1 MKLTRFSYSF
11 KGLLLLICLGI
22 QHGKSN
28 AKAIN
33 KPKHGVNKSGSKKF
47 NAPKGKFCKNH
58 SYCVKYSDLDCASE
72 WVQLNCPRMCRL
84 CEYEGPNLLNL
95 PAVLYYKKGDK
106 KHGISGK
113 TSHKT
118 KHADKDK
125 KIQRR
130 SEDDG
135 DRRDVVFL
143 SKPYD
148 YAPKPTT
155 PMPTTSYTVFDYKGN
170 YRNWLFLYPD
180 QHPVNL
186 RYVDQGKAKD
196 SNQQT
201 DQQQQSSDSQNAA
214 TAGAPVAAEAVA
226 APTVSPASLAAAQ
239 PAAPAFA
246 SPATA
251 PGVGQPAMAAA
262 QPWNGAQTAMTNQT
276 QNKTI
281 ELINQSVSLASNETQ
296 QARFKPIVPSAQ
308 GYDAENSSVPAGNM
322 DFSTTG
328 QVATQDTTSSAD
340 APAQTP
346 WTCCRKVPPP
356 KDCKPCPKL
365 PKAPHM
371 PYVFNIYCDD
381 IYKDCAYAYSN
392 CNDTWWE
399 INCPKTCGLCKTKD
413 KVSSPTAKEIMPKE
427 VKNLVNAELQSDL
440 VAPIPGEKPLVAK
453 YTLRVKPKLING
465 VPQMQEIRIMP
476 PNKSGVSAYVKPL
489 MVLKQNIT
497 KPMIENIEIDVPKKG
512 TKFSRKPSVEVIEGD
527 HKETLQVHK
536 GQAVVD
542 DAMQRSNTKSEET
555 QETKPKIEA
564 KEDSPGQTLSPI
576 NTTTE
581 QTAANYTTTEQTQS
595 SSATAPYQGYT
606 NQTPDAQTQSTTTT
620 ATADQS
626 TASYQ
631 AYTQPQAASTASA
644 TEKTALSST
653 ETCTD
658 DNLCATYVESQCSE
672 PWLVANCKSKCKLC

>member
-22 QHGKSN
+22 QHGNSN

-118 KHADKDK
+118 KHADKVK

-214 TAGAPVAAEAVA
+214 TTGAPVAAEAVA
-226 APTVSPASLAAAQ
+226 APTVSPASPAAAQ
-239 PAAPAFA
+239 PVAPAFA

-251 PGVGQPAMAAA
+251 PGVGQPAMEAA

-296 QARFKPIVPSAQ
+296 QAGFKPIVPSAQ

-413 KVSSPTAKEIMPKE
+413 KVSTPTAKEIMPKE
-427 VKNLVNAELQSDL
+427 VKDLVNAELQSDL

-453 YTLRVKPKLING
+453 YTLRVKPKLVNG

-512 TKFSRKPSVEVIEGD
+512 AKFSRKPSVEVIEGD

-595 SSATAPYQGYT
+595 SSASTPYKGYT

-620 ATADQS
+620 ATAHQS

-653 ETCTD
+653 QTCTD